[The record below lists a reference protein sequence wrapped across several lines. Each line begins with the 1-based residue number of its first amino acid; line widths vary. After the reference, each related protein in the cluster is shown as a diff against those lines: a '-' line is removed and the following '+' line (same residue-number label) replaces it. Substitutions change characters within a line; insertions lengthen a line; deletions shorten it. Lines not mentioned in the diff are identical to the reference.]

1 MTTNQLQ
8 LFDPLPEY
16 PNREK
21 RKVTPL
27 HDQILAAL
35 ATATPGQLQ
44 QMIAMATPSYFGYSP
59 GPWTW
64 TSARGGDVR
73 LSVPASTDRYSQAKH
88 WRLDAVAAVGRYTG
102 EGSEFSGVH
111 NPKEDWRFEFI
122 VEVKTEVPSLSKL
135 LDQLTGYKKAYGTPQ
150 RLLLICPTLEGY
162 ERATL
167 QSQGFA
173 VLTNIEIL
181 TKGQNLDL
189 CSNCAVAGCPAHG
202 QNIPIRQCLSYKQIS
217 TEELLNQIGPDVP
230 F

>member
-1 MTTNQLQ
+1 MNTGQFQ

-35 ATATPGQLQ
+35 ATATPGELQ
-44 QMIAMATPSYFGYSP
+44 RMLGMATPSFLIFENSP
-59 GPWTW
+59 PREWLW
-64 TSARGGDVR
+64 TSATYGEVK
-73 LSVPASTDRYSQAKH
+73 LSVPVSTDRYSQAKH
-88 WRLDAVAAVGRYTG
+88 WRLDAVATVGYQAVA
-102 EGSEFSGVH
+102 GVRSR
-111 NPKEDWRFEFI
+111 EDWRFDFVI
-122 VEVKTEVPSLSKL
+122 EVKTEVPSLSKL
-135 LDQLTGYKKAYGTPQ
+135 LDQLAKYKGAKGTPR

-181 TKGQNLDL
+181 TKGKRLAL
-189 CSNCAVAGCPAHG
+189 CANCAVAGCPAHG

-217 TEELLNQIGPDVP
+217 TEELLNRIGPDVL